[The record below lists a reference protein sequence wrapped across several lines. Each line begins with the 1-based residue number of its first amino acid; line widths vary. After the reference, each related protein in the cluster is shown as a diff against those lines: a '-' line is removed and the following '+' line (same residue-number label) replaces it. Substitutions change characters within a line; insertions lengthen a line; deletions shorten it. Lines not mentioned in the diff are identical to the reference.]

1 MDGLHDLGGRQGFGP
16 VVRQGHTEPFH
27 NEAEIR
33 IAAMWVR
40 LVRHGVYNMDE
51 YRHAIE
57 RMEPRHYMTASYYE
71 RTFTAVA
78 SLCVERGVF
87 SAGELSAAAGFEVP
101 LSRPSREGRIAD
113 AQLPEIQVGDR
124 VRVKDNFVPGHIRM
138 PGYIRGKEGV
148 VVGVSPAYPYPDAH
162 GHGLQS
168 AWQRSFDVRFSSRH
182 LWPDGAEDAEVQVG
196 VFHSYLQSLG

>member
-16 VVRQGHTEPFH
+16 VVPQGHTEPFH

-138 PGYIRGKEGV
+138 PAYIRGKEGV

>member
-101 LSRPSREGRIAD
+101 LSRPGREGRVAD

-138 PGYIRGKEGV
+138 PAYIRGKEGV

-196 VFHSYLQSLG
+196 VFHSYLQRLG

>member
-16 VVRQGHTEPFH
+16 VVPQGHTEPFH

>member
-1 MDGLHDLGGRQGFGP
+1 MHDLGGRQGFGP

-101 LSRPSREGRIAD
+101 LSRPSREGRTAD
-113 AQLPEIQVGDR
+113 ADLPEIRLGDR
-124 VRVKDNFVPGHIRM
+124 VRVKDNFVAGHIRM

-196 VFHSYLQSLG
+196 VFHSYLQRLG